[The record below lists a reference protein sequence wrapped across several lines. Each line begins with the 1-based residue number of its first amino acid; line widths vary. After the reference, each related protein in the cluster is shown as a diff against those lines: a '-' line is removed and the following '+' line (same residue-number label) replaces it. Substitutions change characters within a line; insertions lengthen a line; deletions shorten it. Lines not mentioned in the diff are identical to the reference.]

1 MGDVMKQEQI
11 NSTAFQIAQLQTGL
25 RLAFS
30 PLLPLILRLG

>member
-25 RLAFS
+25 HLAFS
-30 PLLPLILRLG
+30 YLLTPILRLG